1 MKAIVDQEA
10 CIGCGI
16 CPSVCPEVFE
26 MGDDGKSHVILDD
39 ISGLEDSV
47 EEAIENCPVAAIS
60 KEDVAEGTTD
70 GSENTEVSEE
80 GTTDGSENT
89 EVSEEGTADDSQNI
103 EVSEEDVAEETV
115 DDSQNM

>member
-47 EEAIENCPVAAIS
+47 EEAIENCPVSAIS
-60 KEDVAEGTTD
+60 KEDVAEGIAD
-70 GSENTEVSEE
+70 GSGENTEVSEE
-80 GTTDGSENT
+80 G
-89 EVSEEGTADDSQNI
+89 VAEGTADDSQN
-103 EVSEEDVAEETV
+103 
-115 DDSQNM
+115 M

>member
-80 GTTDGSENT
+80 GT
-89 EVSEEGTADDSQNI
+89 ADDSQNI
-103 EVSEEDVAEETV
+103 EVSEEEDVAEETV